1 MPKPTQAEG
10 GGGWVYTG
18 PDVSRDS
25 ESILDVFLMSCK
37 ADEHPENGRERV
49 GGSDRQNL
57 KLECLVR
64 CDGEERRVSVQ
75 G

>member
-25 ESILDVFLMSCK
+25 ESIPDMFLMSCK
-37 ADEHPENGRERV
+37 ADEHPEKGRERV

-57 KLECLVR
+57 KKGGCRMTLWLLT
-64 CDGEERRVSVQ
+64 Q
-75 G
+75 GTR